1 MYMIEDVKE
10 NELIS
15 ALARG
20 FARSPRQVNAL
31 QESDAELVRLPG
43 MDALLA
49 VTVDAIE
56 EEIELGLYVD
66 PFFIG
71 WMIVT
76 VAVSDLSAV
85 GADPLGIL
93 VVEALPPDLQDT
105 ARGQL
110 QEGIEAACTA
120 YGAPVLGGDTNSAP
134 TLHVAGVAV
143 GLVPSDAFLT
153 RMGAQPGHALCTTGP
168 LGGGSAFAALRRLD
182 RTPPF
187 TFQPRARLDAG
198 RRLRGRAA
206 CCMDTSDGALATVD
220 QLMRLNDVG
229 FRLHDP
235 DGWLHPAA
243 YEVAHQLGVPPWMML
258 AGLHG
263 EFELLFSLPE
273 DALPTLQAAA
283 AQDGWQPLRIGTVI
297 DTPRIEL
304 DTDGGVLDLDTGSI
318 RDLFATALP
327 PLDELIQQ
335 IYACAQPLD

>member
-1 MYMIEDVKE
+1 MFMIDDVKE
-10 NELIS
+10 NRLIG

-20 FARSPRQVNAL
+20 FARSPCQVNAL

-43 MDALLA
+43 IDALIA

-56 EEIELGLYVD
+56 EEIELGLYTD
-66 PFFIG
+66 PFLIG
-71 WMIVT
+71 WMTVT
-76 VAVSDLSAV
+76 GAVSDLAAV
-85 GADPLGIL
+85 GADPLGVL
-93 VVEALPPDLQDT
+93 VVEALPPDLEDT
-105 ARGQL
+105 ALDAL
-110 QEGIEAACTA
+110 QQGIEAACTA
-120 YGAPVLGGDTNSAP
+120 YDAPVLGGDTNSAP
-134 TLHVAGVAV
+134 TLHVAGIAV
-143 GLVPSDAFLT
+143 GLVPPGAFLT
-153 RMGAQPGHALCTTGP
+153 RMGAQPGHALCSTGP

-187 TFQPRARLDAG
+187 TFQPRARMDAG

-229 FRLHDP
+229 FRLHDS
-235 DGWLHPAA
+235 DEWLHPAA
-243 YEVAHQLGVPPWMML
+243 YEVAQQLGVPPWMML

-273 DALPTLQAAA
+273 DALPTLRAAA

-297 DTPRIEL
+297 NMPRIEL
-304 DTDGGVLDLDTGSI
+304 VTDDGVLDLDTGPI

-327 PLDELIQQ
+327 PLDEFIPQ
-335 IYACAQPLD
+335 IHACAQPLD